1 LLPPVLYKVQNEGY
15 TDFAKAI
22 SVTSLYS
29 RRPDLGNPLRS
40 ETGDGWFRRVSWSG
54 EVSQV
59 FSCPAPILLY
69 HISMIIKTSSSGQTA
84 IVIDDDGRM
93 YSFHRKK
100 LIEFLNG
107 ETDYPFFF
115 GTRMATERGFLESSQ
130 FDTSMVYFLDED
142 EKMEYEEAVEKLGGE
157 EIVQDGLKNAPEMR
171 ERINKQNKYKDS
183 DL

>member
-1 LLPPVLYKVQNEGY
+1 
-15 TDFAKAI
+15 
-22 SVTSLYS
+22 
-29 RRPDLGNPLRS
+29 
-40 ETGDGWFRRVSWSG
+40 
-54 EVSQV
+54 
-59 FSCPAPILLY
+59 
-69 HISMIIKTSSSGQTA
+69 MIIKTSSSGQTA
-84 IVIDDDGRM
+84 IVIDDDNRM

-100 LIEFLNG
+100 LIEFLKG

-171 ERINKQNKYKDS
+171 ERIDKQNKYKDS